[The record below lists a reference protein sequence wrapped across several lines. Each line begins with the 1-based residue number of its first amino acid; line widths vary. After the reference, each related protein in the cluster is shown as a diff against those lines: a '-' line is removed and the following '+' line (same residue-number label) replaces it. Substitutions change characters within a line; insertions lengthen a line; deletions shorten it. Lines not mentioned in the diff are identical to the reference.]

1 LKFEGRPAVRSI
13 EIESV
18 PQASGDLDEPGM
30 LLSTAPASRRDW
42 QIASIVV
49 LVSAAVF
56 AIAVPFAQVQ
66 WPKIPAFIP
75 VYESAVVVNDL
86 VTAILLF
93 GQFSM
98 LRSKALLALASGY
111 LFTAGMAVAHAL
123 SFPGLFSETG
133 LFGAG
138 PQTTAWLY
146 MFWHGGFPLLVCAYA
161 MLRRADTP
169 GLVSI
174 SIGRAVLCCVAA
186 VIAAVAFLVML
197 TTSGEE
203 SLPAIMTGNHY
214 TSMLLPVV
222 ATIWLLALVALVV
235 LALGRPVMKLDLW
248 LMIVMA
254 SWLFDIALSALLN
267 AGRFDVGFYV
277 GRIFGLIESSFVLG
291 AMLLETNRLYGLL
304 AATASELRQHAGRL
318 EQRVGERT
326 EELARAN
333 ETLRKEMSERKQAQ
347 EQLFRAQKLQAV
359 GQLTGGIAHDFNNLL
374 GVIVGNLDL
383 ASERVGE
390 DPRLRRPIQAAIEGA
405 EHGAELTKRLLA
417 FSRKQML
424 QLKRVGV
431 NDLLPETMRMLE
443 RTLGPQIAVR
453 LRPAPDLW
461 PCVTDPVLV
470 EDAILNLAI
479 NARDAMPNGGTIT
492 IETSN
497 THLDRHYAEQ
507 EMELTPG
514 DYVLL
519 TVSDTGMGIAADVLG
534 RVFEP
539 FFTTKDEHHGTGL
552 GLSMVYGFVKQSKGH
567 IKIYSEVG
575 HGTTVKIYLP
585 RASSDQPA
593 NIAEKARGVN
603 VPRGTETILVVD
615 DNSAVRAVTIN
626 QLSELG
632 YATIEA
638 VNATQALE
646 LLRQNPEVALLFSDV
661 MMPGGMNGYE
671 LVREVRRRHP
681 ALKVLLTSGY
691 ASQSMLNLPP
701 GEDLPEV
708 INKPFRMRELAL
720 KLRQILEPEE
730 VKAG

>member
-18 PQASGDLDEPGM
+18 PQAPGDLDEPSM

-42 QIASIVV
+42 QIASCII
-49 LVSAAVF
+49 LASAAVF
-56 AIAVPFAQVQ
+56 AIAVPFAPVQ

-93 GQFSM
+93 GQFSI

-161 MLRRADTP
+161 LLRRADTP
-169 GLVSI
+169 ALVSL
-174 SIGRAVLCCVAA
+174 SNRGAVLRCMAA
-186 VIAAVAFLVML
+186 VFAAVVLLVML
-197 TTSGEE
+197 TTSGEG
-203 SLPAIMTGNHY
+203 SLPTIMAGNHY
-214 TSMLLPVV
+214 TSLLVPVV
-222 ATIWLLALVALVV
+222 STIWLLALTALVV

-277 GRIFGLIESSFVLG
+277 GRIFGLVESSFVLG

-304 AATASELRQHAGRL
+304 ALTADELRLHAGRL

-326 EELARAN
+326 EELAHAN

-383 ASERVGE
+383 VSERVGE
-390 DPRLRRPIQAAIEGA
+390 DPRLRAPIQAAIEGA

-443 RTLGPQIAVR
+443 RTLGAQIAVR

-461 PCVTDPVLV
+461 PCVTDPILV

-479 NARDAMPNGGTIT
+479 NARDAMPNGGTLT

-497 THLDRHYAEQ
+497 TQLDRHYAEQ
-507 EMELTPG
+507 EMELAAG

-519 TVSDTGMGIAADVLG
+519 TVSDTGMGMAADVLG

-585 RASSDQPA
+585 RASSDHPS
-593 NIAEKARGVN
+593 NIVELARGVN

-638 VNATQALE
+638 VNAAQALD
-646 LLRQNPEVALLFSDV
+646 LLQGHPAVALLFSDV
-661 MMPGGMNGYE
+661 VMPGGMNGYE

-681 ALKVLLTSGY
+681 GLKVLLTSGY
-691 ASQSMLNLPP
+691 ASQSMLNLPA
-701 GEDLPEV
+701 GDDLPEV

-720 KLRQILEPEE
+720 KLRQILEAEE
-730 VKAG
+730 EKAG